1 MMMGALLRH
10 PARFLRDHR
19 LTRTRVSAYLD
30 GELEAEEQARV
41 EAHTH
46 VCPPC
51 ARFVAELRRTVAAL
65 GALRVPAR
73 PLAGVGDRVIA
84 RLREEPGNRRDR

>member
-1 MMMGALLRH
+1 MGALRH

-19 LTRTRVSAYLD
+19 LTRTRASAYLD
-30 GELEAEEQARV
+30 GELGPEEQARV

-51 ARFVAELRRTVAAL
+51 ARFVAEVRRTVAAL

-73 PLAGVGDRVIA
+73 PLAGVGDRVID
-84 RLREEPGNRRDR
+84 RLREEPGRRRDR